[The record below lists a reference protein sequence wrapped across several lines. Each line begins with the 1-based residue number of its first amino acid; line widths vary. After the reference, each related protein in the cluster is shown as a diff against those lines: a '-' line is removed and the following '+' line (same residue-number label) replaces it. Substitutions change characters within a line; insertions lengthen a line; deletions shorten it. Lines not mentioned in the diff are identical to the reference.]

1 VLASIPFQVYE
12 FATSPVPN
20 AVMLGGDGI
29 PGNLPDAVRGI
40 PVNQKA
46 STLYFLHTARIDRR
60 RNENEVREGKVFELA
75 QYIIRYA
82 DGEVVKIPVRS
93 ELDIDDYRQRQPSAL
108 PGAFLAWTKPAG
120 DTNLTPIAM
129 QWTNPR
135 PGVVIASIDLE
146 YGKDRVG
153 VPTLLAVSAVK

>member
-1 VLASIPFQVYE
+1 MAWLLACSGAPEAVSVPLPVAADRATTCGTITEGGVTFSLPAPIADGSPADNVYDTCT
-12 FATSPVPN
+12 ASGDVPD
-20 AVMLGGDGI
+20 V
-29 PGNLPDAVRGI
+29 
-40 PVNQKA
+40 A
-46 STLYFLHTARIDRR
+46 SRLVTRVVD
-60 RNENEVREGKVFELA
+60 
-75 QYIIRYA
+75 A

-120 DTNLTPIAM
+120 DTNLTAFAM
-129 QWTNPR
+129 PWTNPR